1 MDILAGLLLLLLA
14 TRILGEVALRFN
26 LPASVGE
33 LGAGALL
40 GGLLFWFS
48 DHLSLA
54 REIAGSE
61 QLARIAEAGMFFLL
75 LQAGIDL
82 KPRDLARQSGK
93 AIWIAL
99 GGALLPLG
107 LGFLAGLWVLPDGD
121 LKLVQSFLIGVVL
134 AITSIPAAVKILREQ
149 GMLTH
154 PVGQAVVSA
163 AIFDDIIG
171 LILLAVLTTL
181 IRQGTGVEPD
191 ALLVLLGKAL
201 LFFAITVPLGTHVYP
216 RIRERLKVLQLA
228 AAEFS
233 SLMMVALA
241 YALLAEVLGLHW
253 ILGAFMAGIFFEPE
267 RVGVRAYNEMRII
280 TVGITGGFLGPL
292 FFASIGLEIDYS
304 AVLAAPL
311 LVAGLIIIG
320 SGAKFFGA
328 AIPARLTG
336 FPRSEAA
343 VVGTAMGARGAVE
356 LIVISIAV
364 EAGLFAETG
373 GEVVSALIVM
383 AVTATMI
390 SAIGLRF
397 LLRRISPPV

>member
-1 MDILAGLLLLLLA
+1 MDVRLETFGLRLVRGLGSMGA
-14 TRILGEVALRFN
+14 VTDGIFAEPGRHTTTKTRIMAGDLHTSKQQVIRIDRD
-26 LPASVGE
+26 S
-33 LGAGALL
+33 GAGIGEETEERILEYIERIRPGVDAWFVSDY
-40 GGLLFWFS
+40 GYGL
-48 DHLSLA
+48 
-54 REIAGSE
+54 
-61 QLARIAEAGMFFLL
+61 
-75 LQAGIDL
+75 
-82 KPRDLARQSGK
+82 
-93 AIWIAL
+93 
-99 GGALLPLG
+99 
-107 LGFLAGLWVLPDGD
+107 V
-121 LKLVQSFLIGVVL
+121 
-134 AITSIPAAVKILREQ
+134 T
-149 GMLTH
+149 
-154 PVGQAVVSA
+154 
-163 AIFDDIIG
+163 
-171 LILLAVLTTL
+171 
-181 IRQGTGVEPD
+181 
-191 ALLVLLGKAL
+191 
-201 LFFAITVPLGTHVYP
+201 P

-343 VVGTAMGARGAVE
+343 VVGRKLGADLVLIGA
-356 LIVISIAV
+356 
-364 EAGLFAETG
+364 
-373 GEVVSALIVM
+373 SASR
-383 AVTATMI
+383 ATMNTMGENI
-390 SAIGLRF
+390 KSFKGTASVRAVRTDTPVEIASTTQSAIAS
-397 LLRRISPPV
+397 RR